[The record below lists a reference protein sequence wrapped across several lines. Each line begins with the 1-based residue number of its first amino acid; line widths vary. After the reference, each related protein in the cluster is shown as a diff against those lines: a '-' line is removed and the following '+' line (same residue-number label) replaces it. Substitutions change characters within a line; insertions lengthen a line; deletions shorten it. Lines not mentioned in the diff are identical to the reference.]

1 MYLHC
6 QYSTGGRS
14 DMLENR
20 EKSAHKY
27 FVTTDILVINFNM
40 PPTANLLKFIPLKFG
55 NLEATVNLTIVDLA
69 PITSKC
75 RCCHTQSVKVM
86 NNVTQKLS
94 VILLPGLLQ

>member
-27 FVTTDILVINFNM
+27 FVTTDILVINFKTGIMTNFAVHAEDLHD
-40 PPTANLLKFIPLKFG
+40 PTLGI
-55 NLEATVNLTIVDLA
+55 
-69 PITSKC
+69 
-75 RCCHTQSVKVM
+75 
-86 NNVTQKLS
+86 
-94 VILLPGLLQ
+94 